1 MNIQT
6 WIIATLLSVSLSA
19 QNSVSVTFVP
29 VIDGQ
34 PLVLHQ
40 MYQYAGKDSFKLEVF
55 RCYIS
60 GLQLGD
66 NQPGGYFLL
75 DLEDSASMTIRLND
89 IPSGTYHYINFL
101 IGTDS
106 LTNVSGAMGGA
117 LDPTNGMYW
126 AWNTGYIN
134 FKIEGT
140 SPVCK
145 TLHHAF
151 TYHIGGYMPPH
162 QTCRKMVLPL
172 KKLKI
177 KPGKTANIRVE
188 IDLGK
193 FLRQTDLRLN
203 NQMMIPSAQ
212 AAQMADLF
220 AKCFEVSR

>member
-1 MNIQT
+1 MNIQI
-6 WIIATLLSVSLSA
+6 WIGAMLLSISLSA
-19 QNSVSVTFVP
+19 QNSVSLTFVP
-29 VIDGQ
+29 VIDGE
-34 PLVLHQ
+34 PLVLNQ
-40 MYQYAGKDSFKLEVF
+40 TYQYAGKDSFELEVF

-60 GLQLGD
+60 GLHLGA
-66 NQPGGYFLL
+66 NQSGKYFLL
-75 DLEDSASMTIRLND
+75 DLEDSLSMTIRLND
-89 IPSGTYHYINFL
+89 VLPGTYHSLSFL

-151 TYHIGGYMPPH
+151 TYHVGGYMPPH

-172 KKLKI
+172 KKLKVRQ
-177 KPGKTANIRVE
+177 GKTAIIRVE

-193 FLRQTDLRLN
+193 FLRQTDLRVN

-212 AAQMADLF
+212 AAQMAGLF

>member
-6 WIIATLLSVSLSA
+6 WIITTLLSVSLSA
-19 QNSVSVTFVP
+19 QNSVSVTFAP

-34 PLVLHQ
+34 PLVLNQ
-40 MYQYAGKDSFKLEVF
+40 SYQYAGKDSFQLEVF

-66 NQPGGYFLL
+66 NQSGGYYLL

-89 IPSGTYHYINFL
+89 IPAGTYNSIHFL

-151 TYHIGGYMPPH
+151 TYHVGGYMPPH

-172 KKLKI
+172 KKLKVRQ
-177 KPGKTANIRVE
+177 GKTANIRVE
-188 IDLGK
+188 IDLGE
-193 FLRQTDLRLN
+193 FLRQTDLRVN

-212 AAQMADLF
+212 ATQMADWF
-220 AKCFEVSR
+220 AKCFQTGR

>member
-1 MNIQT
+1 MNIQV
-6 WIIATLLSVSLSA
+6 WIIAMLLSVSLSA
-19 QNSVSVTFVP
+19 QNSISVTFVP
-29 VIDGQ
+29 IIDGR
-34 PLVLHQ
+34 PLVLNQ
-40 MYQYAGKDSFKLEVF
+40 SYQYAGNDSFQVEIF

-60 GLQLGD
+60 GLQLG
-66 NQPGGYFLL
+66 NSLSGAYCLL
-75 DLEDSASMTIRLND
+75 DLENTASMTIRLND
-89 IPSGTYHYINFL
+89 IPPGTYNTLSFQ

-106 LTNVSGAMGGA
+106 VTNVSGAMGGA

-134 FKIEGT
+134 FKIEGK

-151 TYHIGGYMPPH
+151 TYHVGGYMPPH

-177 KPGKTANIRVE
+177 KQGKAANIRVE

-193 FLRQTDLRLN
+193 VLRQTDLRVN
-203 NQMMIPSAQ
+203 NQIMIPSAQ
-212 AAQMADLF
+212 AARMADAF
-220 AKCFEVSR
+220 AKYFQTGQ